1 MWRVHMRMVWCGAW
15 LGDCQAVG
23 GSASWHDYGGE
34 RGGGRGEQKRPFSV
48 IINTEDIKWSGKREK
63 NMPTISRFYGIK
75 ITMNYNDHSPP
86 HFHAEYQDYEAT
98 VEIANGNVTGKM
110 PRRALRMLWNWLD
123 EYQEELEENWTRA
136 RNRQTLL
143 DITPLD

>member
-1 MWRVHMRMVWCGAW
+1 
-15 LGDCQAVG
+15 
-23 GSASWHDYGGE
+23 
-34 RGGGRGEQKRPFSV
+34 
-48 IINTEDIKWSGKREK
+48 
-63 NMPTISRFYGIK
+63 MPTISRFYGIK